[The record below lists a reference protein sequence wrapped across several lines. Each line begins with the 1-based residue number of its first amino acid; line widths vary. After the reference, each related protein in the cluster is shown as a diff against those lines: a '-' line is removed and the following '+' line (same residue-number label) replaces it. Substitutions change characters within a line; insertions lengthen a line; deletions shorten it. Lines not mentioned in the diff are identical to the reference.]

1 MIQSTAAGS
10 MSGTGMQGGATERTS
25 LLQPPQSPSR
35 NGSDTDPAGVAHTAS
50 YGSKHTPSVERPR
63 GVDLPASHK
72 ITILVTTLVA
82 VFIGSIDTTV
92 TASLIQ
98 PISAD
103 LHASHQA
110 SWLGTSYLLASLT
123 FTASYGR
130 LSDILGRRYAN
141 ASAITLFLLGT
152 LGCALAPSMP
162 WLIAARFLAGC
173 GGGGMM
179 TTSAVI
185 TADLFSLKDR
195 VLIGGISSVVW
206 ASGAALGG
214 PFGGFISDR
223 YGWRAA
229 FTIQV
234 PILLCTLLGGLS
246 FIKYSVEVAASR
258 STRETLS
265 RIDFG
270 GCASLFLA
278 FAGFLT
284 SLSLRNNELLPW
296 SDSRVIVTTALTPIF
311 LAVFFYVESKVAR
324 EPILPLGFLRQPT
337 PFFVLAV
344 TILMA
349 ISNFA
354 LMYHLPIY
362 FLAVESTSAAT
373 AGAHL
378 LPTSAAAA
386 VGGAASGILVH
397 RTGRYWLSGLI
408 VSIIGALSIY
418 STLFL
423 RPSSAELF
431 KWLLVLPFG
440 FALSF
445 SLSASYAALMAFVPQ
460 SQISIV
466 TGALWLFRSCGQ
478 IIGVGLSSAVFQGLL
493 VAALRKEITGPG
505 VEGLIK
511 RIREDST
518 VLNTLEPHLEA
529 AARSAFAKAVK
540 GAFGV
545 AVVSVTLSVVSFA
558 FIPILSLEEKDSPV
572 VAEEADAS

>member
-1 MIQSTAAGS
+1 
-10 MSGTGMQGGATERTS
+10 MSGSGPQSGGATSTERTS
-25 LLQPPQSPSR
+25 LLQPARSLSR
-35 NGSDTDPAGVAHTAS
+35 NGSGGTPNHGAAAQAS
-50 YGSKHTPSVERPR
+50 SNGSPLYLADQRPR
-63 GVDLPASHK
+63 GVDLATSHK
-72 ITILVTTLVA
+72 VSILVGTFVA
-82 VFIGSIDTTV
+82 VFVGSIDTTV

-123 FTASYGR
+123 FTPSYGR
-130 LSDILGRRYAN
+130 LCDILGRRYAN

-173 GGGGMM
+173 GGGGMT

-195 VLIGGISSVVW
+195 VLIGGVSSVVW
-206 ASGAALGG
+206 ASGSAFGG
-214 PFGGFISDR
+214 PF
-223 YGWRAA
+223 
-229 FTIQV
+229 V
-234 PILLCTLLGGLS
+234 PILLCTLLGGLV

-270 GCASLFLA
+270 GCASLFFA

-296 SDSRVIVTTALTPIF
+296 SDPRVIISTALTPIF
-311 LAVFFYVESKVAR
+311 LAVFVYVESNHAR
-324 EPILPLGFLRQPT
+324 EPILPLGFLRQRT

-362 FLAVESTSAAT
+362 FLAVESTSAGT

-386 VGGAASGILVH
+386 VGGIASGIFVH

-408 VSIIGALSIY
+408 VSVIGALSIY
-418 STLFL
+418 STLSL
-423 RPSSAELF
+423 RPSSPELF
-431 KWLLVLPFG
+431 KWLLVVPFG

-445 SLSASYAALMAFVPQ
+445 SLSATYAAMMAFIPP

-466 TGALWLFRSCGQ
+466 TGATWLFRSSGQ
-478 IIGVGLSSAVFQGLL
+478 IIGVGVSSAVFQGLL
-493 VAALRKEITGPG
+493 VTALRKEITGPEA
-505 VEGLIK
+505 EGLIK
-511 RIREDST
+511 AIREDST
-518 VLNTLEPHLEA
+518 VLKTLQPELEK
-529 AARSAFAKAVK
+529 AARNAFAMAVK

-545 AVVSVTLSVVSFA
+545 SV
-558 FIPILSLEEKDSPV
+558 IPVLSLEEKETTAL
-572 VAEEADAS
+572 AEVADA